1 MTVVLDEAQVREVL
15 DMPGAITAMEALCRE
30 QAAEQTLSAERIHIR
45 LPRGFLRILPG
56 ILAQSGV
63 MGYKEFHTN
72 GQGVRYSIHLFDFE
86 SGAPLAMMDANHV
99 TAMRTGAMAAVA
111 LKYLSPPEAK
121 RVGLI
126 GSGTEARSEM
136 AALMAVRPSIRQG
149 RVFSP
154 RPERREAC
162 ARDMAALYGIE
173 MQAVERPEQAI
184 EGAEILLVAT
194 GTRGGAVA
202 LEGRWLHAGLHVNS
216 IGSTAPEQREIDP
229 EVWRRADRIVLDT
242 QRLLHESGDALAA
255 EQAGALDRSK
265 IVELHE
271 VVAGTAEGR
280 SGPGQTTLYK
290 SVGTGLQDVA
300 CAYHV
305 YLAAR
310 ERGLG
315 TELPAFQTAKMPSR

>member
-15 DMPGAITAMEALCRE
+15 DMAGAITPMEALCRE
-30 QAAEQTLSAERIHIR
+30 QAAAQTLSAERIHIR

-72 GQGVRYSIHLFDFE
+72 GQGVRYTVHLFDFE
-86 SGAPLAMMDANHV
+86 SGAPLAMMDASHV

-111 LKYLSPPEAK
+111 LKHLSPPEAK

-162 ARDMAALYGIE
+162 ARDMAAQYEIE
-173 MQAVERPEQAI
+173 MQAVGRPRQGLR
-184 EGAEILLVAT
+184 GAEGLL
-194 GTRGGAVA
+194 
-202 LEGRWLHAGLHVNS
+202 
-216 IGSTAPEQREIDP
+216 
-229 EVWRRADRIVLDT
+229 
-242 QRLLHESGDALAA
+242 
-255 EQAGALDRSK
+255 AGAR
-265 IVELHE
+265 
-271 VVAGTAEGR
+271 
-280 SGPGQTTLYK
+280 
-290 SVGTGLQDVA
+290 
-300 CAYHV
+300 
-305 YLAAR
+305 
-310 ERGLG
+310 
-315 TELPAFQTAKMPSR
+315 